1 MEQIDMRAN
10 ALRQVR
16 TIASTRPARLLA
28 ALLAFGALPV
38 SQARPQVT
46 LDVSKITCDQF
57 TGYKI
62 TSPNNIALW
71 LHGYFNGA
79 KGNAIIDPQKLKSD
93 SNTLLHYCLV
103 NPKIPVMQ
111 AVTNVFGAGKQ

>member
-1 MEQIDMRAN
+1 MEQTDMRAN
-10 ALRQVR
+10 ALRHVR
-16 TIASTRPARLLA
+16 AIASARPARFFTA
-28 ALLAFGALPV
+28 ALAFAALPV

-71 LHGYFNGA
+71 LHGYFNGQ
-79 KGNAIIDPQKLKSD
+79 KGNAIIDTQKLKAD
-93 SNTLLHYCLV
+93 SNKLLHYCLV

-111 AVTNVFGAGKQ
+111 AVTNVFGAGK